1 MCLNIIQQDFTRNK
15 QIVIIVSTDKLKL
28 LSNNYYLEKFMSE
41 NTKIFHN
48 PRCSKSRA
56 ALELLTEKGIEAD
69 VVKYLETPPNRETLE
84 QILDLLNMQPRDLMR
99 KGEAEYSENKLSD
112 ESLTRDQ
119 LIDALVEFP
128 KLLERP
134 IVVANGKAAIG
145 RPIENIIDIL

>member
-1 MCLNIIQQDFTRNK
+1 
-15 QIVIIVSTDKLKL
+15 
-28 LSNNYYLEKFMSE
+28 MSE

-56 ALELLTEKGIEAD
+56 AMELLIEKGIEAD
-69 VVKYLETPPNRETLE
+69 VVKYLETPPNRKTLE
-84 QILDLLNMQPRDLMR
+84 QILELLNMQPRDLMR